1 MATPRMDNTSF
12 VGKLLEQDV
21 VDALPAGV
29 RVLAQALMETEVS
42 SQIGAAPYERSS
54 ERIAYRNGYRTR
66 RWDTRVGTIELK
78 IPKVTAGVYFPSL
91 LEPRRRAEKALHAV
105 VVEAY
110 VKGVSTRKVDDLVRA
125 LGIDGI
131 SRSEVSRICKALDE
145 EVRAF
150 LGRAIQE
157 PCPYLWLDATF
168 HKVRETGRVVSVATV
183 VAIGVTEQGDRTVLG
198 AATGPSEDHQFW
210 TSFLRSL
217 VKRGLKGVRLVIS
230 DAHEGLRQA
239 IAKVLHEASWQR
251 CRVHFMRNV
260 LSVVP
265 KQAQDAVAAIVRTI
279 FAQPDHA
286 SAMTQLHEVVRML
299 GPKFPQVAELLEEAA
314 EDVLAHLHFPM
325 EHRRRL
331 HSTNPLERL
340 HKEIKRRTRVVGI
353 FPTRDSLMR
362 MVGTLLA
369 EQDGTSGRSQTVAT
383 SAPAPWRRWT
393 RSKEV
398 RIQRSCSLRSR
409 EERGWRTSKSTT

>member
-1 MATPRMDNTSF
+1 MATPRMDITSF
-12 VGKLLEQDV
+12 VGKLLEQDD
-21 VDALPAGV
+21 VDLLREGV
-29 RVLAQALMETEVS
+29 RVLAQAVMETEVS

-54 ERIAYRNGYRTR
+54 SRAAYRNGYRTR
-66 RWDTRVGTIELK
+66 TWDTRVGTIELK
-78 IPKVTAGVYFPSL
+78 IPKVTAGSYFPSL

-110 VKGVSTRKVDDLVRA
+110 VKGISTRKVDDLVKA

-131 SRSEVSRICKALDE
+131 SRSEVSRICRVLDE
-145 EVRAF
+145 EAKAF
-150 LGRAIQE
+150 LGRPIE
-157 PCPYLWLDATF
+157 TECPYLWLDATF
-168 HKVRETGRVVSVATV
+168 HKVREAGRVVSVATV
-183 VAIGVTEQGDRTVLG
+183 VAIGVSSTGERTVLG

-217 VKRGLKGVRLVIS
+217 VKRGLRGVRLVIS

-239 IAKVLHEASWQR
+239 IAKILHEATWQR
-251 CRVHFMRNV
+251 CRVHFMRNL
-260 LSVVP
+260 LSTVP
-265 KQAQDAVAAIVRTI
+265 RGAQDAVAAIVRTI

-286 SAMTQLHEVVRML
+286 SAMTQVHEVARML
-299 GPKFPQVAELLEEAA
+299 SPKFPQATELLQDAA
-314 EDVLAHLHFPM
+314 EDVLAHLHFPR

-362 MVGTLLA
+362 LVGALLA
-369 EQDGTSGRSQTVAT
+369 EQDDEWQVAD
-383 SAPAPWRRWT
+383 RRYFSVGSMT
-393 RSKEV
+393 KVDALEGGEDPKELLAQ
-398 RIQRSCSLRSR
+398 IA
-409 EERGWRTSKSTT
+409 

>member
-1 MATPRMDNTSF
+1 MDITSF
-12 VGKLLEQDV
+12 VGKLLEQDD
-21 VDALPAGV
+21 VDALREGV
-29 RVLAQALMETEVS
+29 QVLAQAVMETEVS
-42 SQIGAAPYERSS
+42 TQIGAAPYERSS
-54 ERIAYRNGYRTR
+54 ERLVYRNGYRTR

-78 IPKVTAGVYFPSL
+78 IPKVSAGAYFPSL

-150 LGRAIQE
+150 LGRQIDQE
-157 PCPYLWLDATF
+157 CPYVWLDATF
-168 HKVRETGRVVSVATV
+168 HKVREAGRVISVATV
-183 VAIGVTEQGDRTVLG
+183 VAIGVTTTGERTVLG
-198 AATGPSEDHQFW
+198 AQTGPSEDHQFW
-210 TSFLRSL
+210 VTFLRLL
-217 VKRGLKGVRLVIS
+217 VKRGLRGVRLVIS

-286 SAMTQLHEVVRML
+286 SAVDQLDEVARML
-299 GPKFPQVAELLEEAA
+299 SERFPHAAELLEDAA
-314 EDVLAHLHFPM
+314 EDILAHLHFPR

-369 EQDGTSGRSQTVAT
+369 EQDDEWQVMD
-383 SAPAPWRRWT
+383 RRYFSLGSMT
-393 RSKEV
+393 RVDALQGGEDPKELLAQ
-398 RIQRSCSLRSR
+398 IA
-409 EERGWRTSKSTT
+409 

>member
-1 MATPRMDNTSF
+1 MATPRMDITSF
-12 VGKLLEQDV
+12 VGKLLEQDD
-21 VDALPAGV
+21 VDALREGV
-29 RVLAQALMETEVS
+29 RVLAQAVMETEVS
-42 SQIGAAPYERSS
+42 TQIGAAPYERSS

-78 IPKVTAGVYFPSL
+78 IPKVSAGAYFPSL

-131 SRSEVSRICKALDE
+131 SRSEVSRICKVLDA
-145 EVRAF
+145 EVREF
-150 LGRAIQE
+150 LGRPVEAS
-157 PCPYLWLDATF
+157 CPYVWLDATF
-168 HKVRETGRVVSVATV
+168 HKVREAGRVISVATV
-183 VAIGVTEQGDRTVLG
+183 VAIGVTQTGERTVLG

-210 TSFLRSL
+210 VAFLRSL
-217 VKRGLKGVRLVIS
+217 VKRGLRGVRLVIS
-230 DAHEGLRQA
+230 DAHEGLRTA
-239 IAKVLHEASWQR
+239 IAKVISDATWQR
-251 CRVHFMRNV
+251 CRVHFMRNL
-260 LSVVP
+260 LSTVP
-265 KQAQDAVAAIVRTI
+265 KGVQDAVAAIVRTV
-279 FAQPDHA
+279 FSEADHP
-286 SAMTQLHEVVRML
+286 SAMARLHEVASML
-299 GPKFPQVAELLEEAA
+299 EAKFPQASELLEDAA
-314 EDVLAHLHFPM
+314 EDVLAHLHFPR

-369 EQDGTSGRSQTVAT
+369 EQDDEWQVSD
-383 SAPAPWRRWT
+383 RRYFSVGSMT
-393 RSKEV
+393 RVDELEGGDDSKKLLAQ
-398 RIQRSCSLRSR
+398 IA
-409 EERGWRTSKSTT
+409 